1 MNLFRAITTVG
12 GFTMPSRIFGF
23 IRDMMIASFLGA
35 GLIADAFFVAFKLP
49 NLFRKLFA
57 EGAFAA
63 AFVPIF
69 AGRLEGDGPEP
80 AKRFAEEAL
89 SVLLIG
95 AAVVVALF
103 EIATPWLLAAF
114 APGFLDDPEKFD
126 LTVTLTRITFPYLI
140 FVSVVSLLAGVMNS
154 LGRFAAAAA
163 APVLLNLSLI
173 GALLVATP
181 HLPSPG
187 HALAWGV
194 FVAGVVQ
201 LVWLYVA
208 AARAGMRLRLMPPRL
223 SDDVKDLFKRA
234 LPVALGAGVYQV
246 SLVIDMVIA
255 SLLPAGSISFL
266 FYADRVNQL
275 PLGVVGV
282 AVGTALLPL
291 LSRQLRAGDEVG
303 ATHSQNRAIEFA
315 LLLTLPAA
323 IALFIIAEPI
333 IRVLFERGA
342 FDAATTM
349 ATAAALAVYAIG
361 LPAYVL
367 IKALAPSYFARGDTR
382 TPVIISCAALVLNL
396 VLNLILMGP
405 FQHVGIAMATSASAW
420 ANCLLLALILRR
432 RGLLSFDERLVR
444 RLPRTLVAS
453 VAMGGLLYVILPHLD
468 QWLMAASTLSRVG
481 GLAVLVSAG
490 LASYGI
496 AAMLTGAARLSDLRQ
511 MRRPAVD
518 DHSV

>member
-1 MNLFRAITTVG
+1 MNLLRAITTVG
-12 GFTMPSRIFGF
+12 GFTMLSRIFGF

-35 GLIADAFFVAFKLP
+35 SWIADAFFVAFKLP

-69 AGRLEGDGPEP
+69 AGRLESDGHD
-80 AKRFAEEAL
+80 AARRFGEEAL

-95 AAVVVALF
+95 AIVVVTLF
-103 EIATPWLLAAF
+103 EIATPWLLTAF
-114 APGFLDDPEKFD
+114 APGFLHDPEKFD
-126 LTVTLTRITFPYLI
+126 LTVTLTRITFPYLLFI
-140 FVSVVSLLAGVMNS
+140 SVVSLLAGVMNS

-173 GALLVATP
+173 GAMLVAVP

-194 FVAGVVQ
+194 FAAGVIQ

-208 AARAGMRLRLMPPRL
+208 ATRAGMRLRIIRPHL
-223 SDDVKDLFKRA
+223 SDDVKDLFRRA

-275 PLGVVGV
+275 PLGVIGV

-291 LSRQLRAGDEVG
+291 LSRQLRAGDDGG
-303 ATHSQNRAIEFA
+303 ATNSQNRAIEFA

-323 IALFIIAEPI
+323 IALWLIAGPI
-333 IRVLFERGA
+333 IQVLFERGA
-342 FDAATTM
+342 FDAATTQ
-349 ATAAALAVYAIG
+349 ATASALAIYAIG

-367 IKALAPSYFARGDTR
+367 IKALTPSFFARGDTR
-382 TPVIISCAALVLNL
+382 TPVLIACAALVLNL

-405 FQHVGIAMATSASAW
+405 FLHLGIAMATSASAW
-420 ANCLLLALILRR
+420 ANCLLLAIVLRR
-432 RGLLSFDERLVR
+432 RGLLQIDARLAS
-444 RLPRTLVAS
+444 RLPRTLVA
-453 VAMGGLLYVILPHLD
+453 VCVMGGVLWLALPMLAPM
-468 QWLMAASTLSRVG
+468 LNAAGTFDRV
-481 GLAVLVSAG
+481 AG
-490 LASYGI
+490 LAALIASGLISYGG
-496 AAMLTGAARLSDLRQ
+496 AVVLSGAARPADLKLLRRRSSSD
-511 MRRPAVD
+511 
-518 DHSV
+518 